1 MTKHTT
7 FRLDE
12 ETLQMLDEICE
23 LYGCRRTDFI
33 RRSIWGRFEELS
45 ERDDL
50 REEILAARALT
61 EDFDSPTYRPF
72 SD

>member
-23 LYGCRRTDFI
+23 LYGCSRTDFI

-61 EDFDSPTYRPF
+61 EDFDRPTYRPF